1 MKDFQYYKNWAI
13 NHLKN
18 QLVEENAVKKS
29 LVYCELM
36 LEKSFPVGTI
46 REWKGKKYKKVAP
59 GKWMRYYNSQNRGSN
74 QALRYAIKQLEKI
87 EDMETLAKFINAN
100 RNRFCNEYGKPLP
113 EAEEILKLGYEKAED
128 IKDLG
133 NNVKRTFTEDTR
145 NKAYNVINNP
155 NEKML
160 FVEYTRENF
169 NKFFPMGEVKTP
181 IGKVKLSPHQFE
193 RLGEKDNGARK
204 DYIGAL
210 FQTLTNPDVIIGKTD
225 NRGRYGKIFLKA
237 FIDNNGEK
245 SYLALVP
252 NIDGLDIV
260 VSNGPRD
267 TKDIA
272 KEIKKADHYYY
283 INESALMTS
292 IISGGSPMRNP
303 DEGQISNDSRNEK
316 DTKPSNNSNL
326 MSEKEIVNKD
336 SEKSVKTE
344 CKSLIDL
351 RDYAKNNFDIDVKV
365 TGNSNTKLEDVID
378 SFYEVEKMCK
388 KLPGLNEYIKTI
400 EYDNIGKKNNGVYNP
415 DEYKIRIGNFQKNA
429 EFEDFKF
436 ATGRDVTTVMQH
448 EMTHAI
454 QQYIFM
460 NADEEDFRDM
470 FENSKLGDKHIKR
483 NRAKYKTLEDYKF
496 NMPESFDVQ
505 KYKFYQSK
513 ITKDIMN
520 KAFKNLGVKPIKFGQ
535 KKETLHY
542 IEQNPETGKYRYK
555 KDSFTPEELSVLNVS
570 FYSLSD
576 PVELWSEA
584 FTDYLQNGENAQPIS
599 KEIWKIVNEDYLNG
613 ELNKSFLYI
622 MKSILGEY
630 VA

>member
-13 NHLKN
+13 NHLKK

-29 LVYCELM
+29 LLYCEMM

-46 REWKGKKYKKVAP
+46 REWKGKKYKKVAS

-113 EAEEILKLGYEKAED
+113 EAEEILKLGYEKAKD

-133 NNVKRTFTEDTR
+133 NNVKRAFTEDTR
-145 NKAYNVINNP
+145 NKALEKINNP
-155 NEKML
+155 TDKML
-160 FVEYTRENF
+160 YVEYTRENY
-169 NKFFPMGEVKTP
+169 NKLFPRGEIVTP

-210 FQTLTNPDVIIGKTD
+210 FQTLSNPDVIIGKTD

-237 FIDNNGEK
+237 FVDNNGKK

-252 NIDGLDIV
+252 TIDGLNIV
-260 VSNGPRD
+260 VSNSPRD

-292 IISGGSPMRNP
+292 SVSGGSPMRNP

-316 DTKPSNNSNL
+316 GKEPSNDSNL
-326 MSEKEIVNKD
+326 PPEKRIVKKNT
-336 SEKSVKTE
+336 EKSVKTE
-344 CKSLIDL
+344 CKTIKELQNYARENYNIDIV
-351 RDYAKNNFDIDVKV
+351 YHGSAKTDSEECIK
-365 TGNSNTKLEDVID
+365 

-388 KLPGLNEYIKTI
+388 KLPGLNEYINTI
-400 EYDNIGKKNNGVYNP
+400 EYINLGSKNNGVYSP
-415 DEYKIRIGNFQKNA
+415 GEYKIKIGNFQKNM
-429 EFEDFKF
+429 EFEDFRF
-436 ATGRDVTTVMQH
+436 ATGQDVTTVMQH

-460 NADEEDFRDM
+460 NADEEDFRNM
-470 FENSKLGDKHIKR
+470 FENTRLGDKYIKR
-483 NRAKYKTLEDYKF
+483 HRAMYKTLEDYKF
-496 NMPESFDVQ
+496 NRPESFGVH

-513 ITKDIMN
+513 IAKDIMN
-520 KAFKNLGVKPIKFGQ
+520 KAFKNLGMKPIKFGQ
-535 KKETLHY
+535 KKETLYY
-542 IEQNPETGKYRYK
+542 IEKNPETGKYRYK
-555 KDSFTPEELSVLNVS
+555 KDSFTPEELAVLKVS

-576 PVELWSEA
+576 PCELWSEA

-613 ELNKSFLYI
+613 ELSKSILYI
-622 MKSILGEY
+622 VKSILGEY

>member
-1 MKDFQYYKNWAI
+1 MKDFQYYKNWTI
-13 NHLKN
+13 NHLKK
-18 QLVEENAVKKS
+18 QLAEENAVQKS
-29 LVYCELM
+29 LKYCELM

-59 GKWMRYYNSQNRGSN
+59 GKWMRYFNAQNRGSR
-74 QALRYAIKQLEKI
+74 QALRNAINQLEKI
-87 EDMETLAKFINAN
+87 DNIEDLAKFVNAN

-113 EAEEILKLGYEKAED
+113 EAEEILKLGFKKAKN
-128 IKDLG
+128 IKDIG
-133 NNVKRTFTEDTR
+133 NKAKQIFTEETR
-145 NKAYNVINNP
+145 NKALNVINNP
-155 NEKML
+155 TEKML
-160 FVEYTRENF
+160 FVEYTRENY
-169 NKFFPMGEVKTP
+169 NKLFPRGEIVTP

-210 FQTLTNPDVIIGKTD
+210 FQTLSNPDVIIGKTD

-237 FIDNNGEK
+237 FVDNNGKK

-252 NIDGLDIV
+252 TIDGLSIV

-292 IISGGSPMRNP
+292 SVSGGSPMRNP

-316 DTKPSNNSNL
+316 GKEPSDNSNL
-326 MSEKEIVNKD
+326 PPEKRNVNKD

-351 RDYAKNNFDIDVKV
+351 RDYAKNNYDIDVKV
-365 TGNSNTKLEDVID
+365 TGNSDTKLADVID

-400 EYDNIGKKNNGVYNP
+400 EYDNIGEKNNGVYDP
-415 DEYKIRIGNFQKNA
+415 DKYKIRIGNFKKNA
-429 EFEDFKF
+429 EFEDFRF
-436 ATGRDVTTVMQH
+436 ATGQDVTTVMQH

-460 NADEEDFRDM
+460 NSDEEAFRKM
-470 FENSKLGDKHIKR
+470 FEETKLGDKYIKR
-483 NRAKYKTLEDYKF
+483 NRGKYKTLEDYKF
-496 NMPESFDVQ
+496 NQRESFDVQ
-505 KYKFYQSK
+505 KYKFYSK
-513 ITKDIMN
+513 KICKEVMD
-520 KAFKNLGVKPIKFGQ
+520 KVFKNLGLKSPKFGE
-535 KKETLHY
+535 KTNLGLY
-542 IEQNPETGKYRYK
+542 IEKKTDSEKYSLK
-555 KDSFTPEELSVLNVS
+555 KDRFTPEELAVVDLS

-576 PVELWSEA
+576 PMELWSEA
-584 FTDYLQNGENAQPIS
+584 FTDYLQNGENAKPIS
-599 KEIWKIVNEDYLNG
+599 KEIWKVVNEDYLKG
-613 ELNKSFLYI
+613 ELSKSMLYVV
-622 MKSILGEY
+622 KSILGEY